1 MSGAR
6 AAAPRGL
13 RALARRLPRPRPRL
27 LLLVGVLAAVTT
39 LGWLWLRDS
48 SLVSVEQVTITGSTS
63 NEEQDIRS
71 ALTRAARDMTT
82 LHVRE
87 DQLRTA
93 VEPYRSVAE
102 LEVDP
107 TLPHKLSIR
116 VIQHRPVATLLID
129 GSRVPAS
136 GDGLLLRGVRPG
148 DGMPEVKVERAPG
161 GPRIGDRKVLAALAV
176 AGAAPEPLLK
186 RSLRIWWGDRG
197 MTLDLRDG
205 PDLIFGSRDDAATKW
220 AAAARVLAD
229 PAAVGAT
236 YLDLRVPER
245 VAAGGLGEVS
255 EEEDQA
261 GGEQAPGT
269 GAGQPPPA
277 AGETVPPAATPEPQ
291 ATPSPAVP

>member
-13 RALARRLPRPRPRL
+13 RARLRRLPRPHPRL
-27 LLLVGVLAAVTT
+27 LVLIGVLATVTT

-48 SLVSVEQVTITGSTS
+48 PLVSVEQVTITGSTS
-63 NEEQDIRS
+63 SEEQDIRN

-82 LHVRE
+82 LHVRD

-93 VEPYRSVAE
+93 VEPYRSVAD
-102 LEVDP
+102 LEVDA
-107 TLPHKLSIR
+107 TLPHELSIR

-129 GSRVPAS
+129 GSRIPAS
-136 GDGLLLRGVRPG
+136 GDGLLLRGVKPG
-148 DGMPEVKVERAPG
+148 DGLPEVKVERAPG
-161 GPRIGDRKVLAALAV
+161 GPRIGDRKALAALAV
-176 AGAAPEPLLK
+176 ASAAPGRLLA
-186 RSLRIWWGDRG
+186 RAERIWWGDRG
-197 MTLDLRDG
+197 MTLDLRGG
-205 PDLIFGSRDDAATKW
+205 PDLVFGNRDDASVKW

-245 VAAGGLGEVS
+245 VAAGGLGKVS
-255 EEEDQA
+255 DEEDQP
-261 GGEQAPGT
+261 GGEQAPG
-269 GAGQPPPA
+269 AGTDAAPPA
-277 AGETVPPAATPEPQ
+277 AGQTVPPAATPQPQ